1 MSQMMLSGTTY
12 PGEKLDHISQL
23 MTLLRAGDVFP
34 NAVQKLILVSNFIRL
49 GLPRAWNLHS
59 E

>member
-1 MSQMMLSGTTY
+1 MMLSGTTY

-34 NAVQKLILVSNFIRL
+34 NAVQKLIIASNFIRL